1 MPDENNVSRETE
13 QDEQQPAT
21 KNAAGATDT
30 EQPADELTE
39 VSDSQH
45 DENSGDENNVSR
57 ETSESEEPA
66 ERSEVGKLRRE
77 SANYRTRLRESEQ
90 RADALARELVA
101 ARIRESGRLADPTD
115 LDPDPALLEDGALD
129 AAIDE
134 LIERKPHLKA
144 RSFGNVGQHEH
155 STADGVSLGSLLR
168 NNV

>member
-1 MPDENNVSRETE
+1 MPDENNVSRET
-13 QDEQQPAT
+13 DELEDQQP
-21 KNAAGATDT
+21 TDQESTDRET
-30 EQPADELTE
+30 EE
-39 VSDSQH
+39 H
-45 DENSGDENNVSR
+45 NENDVSR

-66 ERSEVGKLRRE
+66 EKSEVGKLRRE

-90 RADALARELVA
+90 RADGLARELVA

-129 AAIDE
+129 AAIDD

-144 RSFGNVGQHEH
+144 RSFGNVGQHER

>member
-1 MPDENNVSRETE
+1 MPDENNVSRET
-13 QDEQQPAT
+13 DEIEDQQP
-21 KNAAGATDT
+21 NDQESTDRET
-30 EQPADELTE
+30 EE
-39 VSDSQH
+39 H
-45 DENSGDENNVSR
+45 DENDVSR
-57 ETSESEEPA
+57 ETSESEDPPEK
-66 ERSEVGKLRRE
+66 SEVGKLRRE

-90 RADALARELVA
+90 RADELARELVA

-129 AAIDE
+129 AAIDD

-144 RSFGNVGQHEH
+144 RSFGNVGQHER

>member
-1 MPDENNVSRETE
+1 MPDENDVSRET
-13 QDEQQPAT
+13 DELEDQQP
-21 KNAAGATDT
+21 NDQDT
-30 EQPADELTE
+30 PDRETE
-39 VSDSQH
+39 EH
-45 DENSGDENNVSR
+45 NENDVSR
-57 ETSESEEPA
+57 ETSESEDPPEK
-66 ERSEVGKLRRE
+66 SEVGKLRRE

-90 RADALARELVA
+90 RADELARELVA

-129 AAIDE
+129 AAIDD

-144 RSFGNVGQHEH
+144 RSFGNVGQHER

>member
-1 MPDENNVSRETE
+1 MPETE
-13 QDEQQPAT
+13 
-21 KNAAGATDT
+21 
-30 EQPADELTE
+30 
-39 VSDSQH
+39 
-45 DENSGDENNVSR
+45 NVSR

-66 ERSEVGKLRRE
+66 EKSEVGKLRRE

-129 AAIDE
+129 AAIDD
-134 LIERKPHLKA
+134 LLERKPHLKA
-144 RSFGNVGQHEH
+144 RSFGDVGQHDRAA
-155 STADGVSLGSLLR
+155 SDGVSLGSLLR

>member
-1 MPDENNVSRETE
+1 MPDENNVSRET
-13 QDEQQPAT
+13 DEIEDQQP
-21 KNAAGATDT
+21 TDQDTPDRET
-30 EQPADELTE
+30 EEPAED
-39 VSDSQH
+39 D
-45 DENSGDENNVSR
+45 VSR

-90 RADALARELVA
+90 RADELARELVA

-129 AAIDE
+129 AAIDD
-134 LIERKPHLKA
+134 LLERKPHLKA
-144 RSFGNVGQHEH
+144 RSFGDVGQHDRAA
-155 STADGVSLGSLLR
+155 SDGVSLGSLLR

>member
-1 MPDENNVSRETE
+1 MPETENVSRET
-13 QDEQQPAT
+13 DEIDDQQPADQ
-21 KNAAGATDT
+21 DT
-30 EQPADELTE
+30 PDRETE
-39 VSDSQH
+39 EHGED
-45 DENSGDENNVSR
+45 NVSR

-66 ERSEVGKLRRE
+66 EKSEVGKLRRE

-129 AAIDE
+129 AAIDD
-134 LIERKPHLKA
+134 LLERKPHLKA
-144 RSFGNVGQHEH
+144 RSFGDVGQHDRAA
-155 STADGVSLGSLLR
+155 SDGVSLGSLLR

>member
-1 MPDENNVSRETE
+1 MPDENNVSRET
-13 QDEQQPAT
+13 DEIEDQQPADQ
-21 KNAAGATDT
+21 DT
-30 EQPADELTE
+30 PDRETE
-39 VSDSQH
+39 EHNED
-45 DENSGDENNVSR
+45 DVSR

-77 SANYRTRLRESEQ
+77 AANYRTRLRESEQ
-90 RADALARELVA
+90 RADELARELVA
-101 ARIRESGRLADPTD
+101 AQIRESGRLADPTD

-129 AAIDE
+129 AAIDD

-144 RSFGNVGQHEH
+144 RSFGDVGQHER

>member
-1 MPDENNVSRETE
+1 MPDENDVSRETDEIEDQQPTDQEVTDPPAGDHDENNVSRET
-13 QDEQQPAT
+13 DE
-21 KNAAGATDT
+21 
-30 EQPADELTE
+30 DEDPPE
-39 VSDSQH
+39 K
-45 DENSGDENNVSR
+45 
-57 ETSESEEPA
+57 
-66 ERSEVGKLRRE
+66 SEVGKLRRE

-90 RADALARELVA
+90 RADELARELVA

-129 AAIDE
+129 AAIDD

-155 STADGVSLGSLLR
+155 SMADGVSLGSLLR

>member
-1 MPDENNVSRETE
+1 MPETENVSRET
-13 QDEQQPAT
+13 DEIEDQQPADQ
-21 KNAAGATDT
+21 DT
-30 EQPADELTE
+30 PDRETE
-39 VSDSQH
+39 EHGED
-45 DENSGDENNVSR
+45 DVSR

-66 ERSEVGKLRRE
+66 EKSEVGKLRRE

-129 AAIDE
+129 AAIDD
-134 LIERKPHLKA
+134 LLERKPHLKA
-144 RSFGNVGQHEH
+144 RSFGDVGQHDRAA
-155 STADGVSLGSLLR
+155 SDGVSLGSLLR

>member
-1 MPDENNVSRETE
+1 MPDENNVSRET
-13 QDEQQPAT
+13 DEIEDQQPADQDT
-21 KNAAGATDT
+21 PDRAT
-30 EQPADELTE
+30 EEPAED
-39 VSDSQH
+39 D
-45 DENSGDENNVSR
+45 VSR

-66 ERSEVGKLRRE
+66 EKSEVGKLRRE

-90 RADALARELVA
+90 RADELARELVA

-129 AAIDE
+129 AAIDD
-134 LIERKPHLKA
+134 LLERKPHLKA
-144 RSFGNVGQHEH
+144 RSFGNVGQHER

>member
-1 MPDENNVSRETE
+1 MPDENNVSRET
-13 QDEQQPAT
+13 DEIEDQQP
-21 KNAAGATDT
+21 TDQDTPDRET
-30 EQPADELTE
+30 EEPAED
-39 VSDSQH
+39 D
-45 DENSGDENNVSR
+45 VSR

-90 RADALARELVA
+90 RADELARELVA

-129 AAIDE
+129 AAIDD
-134 LIERKPHLKA
+134 LLERKPHLKA
-144 RSFGNVGQHEH
+144 RSFGYVGQHDRAA
-155 STADGVSLGSLLR
+155 SDGVSLGSLLR

>member
-1 MPDENNVSRETE
+1 MPDENDVSRET
-13 QDEQQPAT
+13 DELEDQQPADQ
-21 KNAAGATDT
+21 DT
-30 EQPADELTE
+30 PDRETE
-39 VSDSQH
+39 EH
-45 DENSGDENNVSR
+45 DENDVSR
-57 ETSESEEPA
+57 ETSESEDPPEK
-66 ERSEVGKLRRE
+66 SEVGKLRRE

-90 RADALARELVA
+90 RADELARELVA

-129 AAIDE
+129 AAIDD

-144 RSFGNVGQHEH
+144 RSFGNVGQHER

>member
-21 KNAAGATDT
+21 ENEAGATET

-45 DENSGDENNVSR
+45 DENSGDE
-57 ETSESEEPA
+57 EPA
-66 ERSEVGKLRRE
+66 QRSEVGKLRRE

-129 AAIDE
+129 AAIDD

-144 RSFGNVGQHEH
+144 RSFGDVGQHERA
-155 STADGVSLGSLLR
+155 TPDGVSLGSLLR

>member
-1 MPDENNVSRETE
+1 MPDENNVSRET
-13 QDEQQPAT
+13 DEIDDQQPADQDT
-21 KNAAGATDT
+21 ADRATED
-30 EQPADELTE
+30 P
-39 VSDSQH
+39 
-45 DENSGDENNVSR
+45 DENNVSR

-90 RADALARELVA
+90 RADELARELVA

-129 AAIDE
+129 AAIDD
-134 LIERKPHLKA
+134 LLERKPHLKA
-144 RSFGNVGQHEH
+144 RSFGDVGQHDRAA
-155 STADGVSLGSLLR
+155 SDGVSLGSLLR

>member
-21 KNAAGATDT
+21 ENEAGATET

-45 DENSGDENNVSR
+45 DENRG
-57 ETSESEEPA
+57 EEPA
-66 ERSEVGKLRRE
+66 EKSEVGKLRRE

-129 AAIDE
+129 AAIDD

-144 RSFGNVGQHEH
+144 RSFGDVGQHERA
-155 STADGVSLGSLLR
+155 TPDGVSLGSLLR

>member
-1 MPDENNVSRETE
+1 MPDENNVSRET
-13 QDEQQPAT
+13 DEIEDQQP
-21 KNAAGATDT
+21 NDQQRTDP
-30 EQPADELTE
+30 PAEEHNED
-39 VSDSQH
+39 D
-45 DENSGDENNVSR
+45 VSR
-57 ETSESEEPA
+57 ETPESEDPPEK
-66 ERSEVGKLRRE
+66 SEVGKLRRE

-90 RADALARELVA
+90 RADELARELVA

-129 AAIDE
+129 AAIDD

-144 RSFGNVGQHEH
+144 RSFGDVGQHER

>member
-1 MPDENNVSRETE
+1 MPDENNVSRET
-13 QDEQQPAT
+13 DEIEDQQP
-21 KNAAGATDT
+21 NDQESTDRET
-30 EQPADELTE
+30 EE
-39 VSDSQH
+39 H
-45 DENSGDENNVSR
+45 NENDVSR
-57 ETSESEEPA
+57 ETPESEEPA
-66 ERSEVGKLRRE
+66 EKSEVGKLRRE

-90 RADALARELVA
+90 RADELARELVA

-129 AAIDE
+129 AAIDD

-144 RSFGNVGQHEH
+144 RSFGNVGQHER

>member
-1 MPDENNVSRETE
+1 MPDENNVSRET
-13 QDEQQPAT
+13 DEIEDQQP
-21 KNAAGATDT
+21 TDQDTPDRET
-30 EQPADELTE
+30 EEPAED
-39 VSDSQH
+39 D
-45 DENSGDENNVSR
+45 VSR

-90 RADALARELVA
+90 RADELARELVA

-129 AAIDE
+129 AAIDD
-134 LIERKPHLKA
+134 LLERKPHLKA
-144 RSFGNVGQHEH
+144 RSFGDVGQHER
-155 STADGVSLGSLLR
+155 SASDGVSLGSLLR

>member
-1 MPDENNVSRETE
+1 MPDENNVSRET
-13 QDEQQPAT
+13 DEIEDQQP
-21 KNAAGATDT
+21 TDQDTPDRET
-30 EQPADELTE
+30 EEPAED
-39 VSDSQH
+39 D
-45 DENSGDENNVSR
+45 VSR

-77 SANYRTRLRESEQ
+77 AANYRTRLRESEQ
-90 RADALARELVA
+90 RADELARELVA

-129 AAIDE
+129 AAIDD

-144 RSFGNVGQHEH
+144 RSFGDVGQHDRAA
-155 STADGVSLGSLLR
+155 SDGVSLGSLLR

>member
-1 MPDENNVSRETE
+1 MPETENVSRET
-13 QDEQQPAT
+13 DEIEDQQP
-21 KNAAGATDT
+21 TDQESTDRET
-30 EQPADELTE
+30 EEHNED
-39 VSDSQH
+39 D
-45 DENSGDENNVSR
+45 VSR

-66 ERSEVGKLRRE
+66 EKSEVGKLRRE

-90 RADALARELVA
+90 RADELARELVA

-129 AAIDE
+129 AAIDD

-144 RSFGNVGQHEH
+144 RSFGNVGQHER

>member
-1 MPDENNVSRETE
+1 MPETENVSRET
-13 QDEQQPAT
+13 DEIEDQQP
-21 KNAAGATDT
+21 TDQDTPDRET
-30 EQPADELTE
+30 EEPAED
-39 VSDSQH
+39 D
-45 DENSGDENNVSR
+45 VSR

-90 RADALARELVA
+90 RADELARELVA

-129 AAIDE
+129 AAIDD

-144 RSFGNVGQHEH
+144 RSFGDVGQHDRAA
-155 STADGVSLGSLLR
+155 SDGVSLGSLLR

>member
-1 MPDENNVSRETE
+1 MPDENNVSRET
-13 QDEQQPAT
+13 DEIDDQQPADQ
-21 KNAAGATDT
+21 DT
-30 EQPADELTE
+30 PDRETEEPAED
-39 VSDSQH
+39 D
-45 DENSGDENNVSR
+45 VSR

-90 RADALARELVA
+90 RADELARELVA

-129 AAIDE
+129 AAIDD
-134 LIERKPHLKA
+134 LLERKPHLKA
-144 RSFGNVGQHEH
+144 RSFGNVGQHDRAA
-155 STADGVSLGSLLR
+155 SDGVSLGSLLR